1 MVRTGT
7 VIKLFIL
14 ALLFP
19 VISSAQNVRTSFSPL
34 NNKWKGLHQGDFVE
48 GKPIMRFGT
57 LPLKGSIAA
66 SLLTLTFNYN
76 DSTLIKNPRLVGLG
90 SSTLAGVQPTGS
102 SSYPSV
108 IQARFSTN
116 GYTLSFWNYSLGGQ
130 TSAPIRPMSDGGT
143 AGVSVD
149 DALSQSPGIILLD
162 EPTNWVA
169 SYDTATQ
176 ASYWKLIFRYA
187 WTRGAIV
194 VVNGSRPRSNYNSD
208 PTHSSRLWNFRRTI
222 ALDDTLRV
230 IANND
235 YMSFLQY
242 GTVARMDT
250 TIAYSDSVHMTA
262 PGIVRL
268 ENDQWQFWKKSFFV
282 PVTAF
287 KTYVVY
293 SSTDSTTWSYFD
305 STSTGNLA
313 VKSYTA
319 PVAATWYRVFGRYKD
334 NSVTPNSIIKI
345 TPVSVDSVA
354 AQFNFNATAQG
365 VTGWT
370 DVSGDPHLTVITA
383 TDSRR
388 SISVS
393 SVSTTKWNPN
403 GNNSVNSG
411 GATAGNPSFI
421 FGSTVTASYWFN
433 NGLKTTSAPYD
444 FTYAANGYNVLIS
457 GLTPGTPYK
466 LEFLGSRL
474 TSQVAAT
481 DRQAGYWVTD
491 ANGTTNT
498 TLNVKGNTANV
509 ATFTYQV
516 ADGSGRLFVG
526 IYCPVGGNST
536 NTYQYGYLNG
546 LRITIQSFP
555 N

>member
-1 MVRTGT
+1 MARTGIAT
-7 VIKLFIL
+7 KI
-14 ALLFP
+14 LLFSLLLSFTS
-19 VISSAQNVRTSFSPL
+19 VAQTVRTSFTPIKS
-34 NNKWKGLHQGDFVE
+34 KWRGLHQGDFVD
-48 GKPIMRFGT
+48 GSPLMKFGT
-57 LPLKGSIAA
+57 LPVKGSIAA

-76 DSTLIKNPRLVGLG
+76 DSTLISNPRVAGLG
-90 SSTLAGVQPTGS
+90 SSTLAGVQPVGS
-102 SSYPSV
+102 TSYPSV
-108 IQARFSTN
+108 LQARFTAN
-116 GYTLSFWNYSLGGQ
+116 GYTLSFFNYSLGGQ
-130 TSAPIRPMSDGGT
+130 TSAPIRPMVNGGT

-149 DALSQSPGIILLD
+149 DALNQSPGIILLD
-162 EPTNWVA
+162 EPTNWAA

-187 WTRGAIV
+187 WARGVIV
-194 VVNGSRPRSNYNSD
+194 VVNGSRPRTNYNSD
-208 PTHSSRLWNFRRTI
+208 PTNSSRLTNFRRTI
-222 ALDDTLRV
+222 VLDDTLRA

-235 YMSFLQY
+235 YRSFLQY

-262 PGIVRL
+262 PGVVRL
-268 ENDQWQFWKKSFFV
+268 ENDQWNFWRNKFFTK
-282 PVTAF
+282 VTAF

-293 SSTDSTTWSYFD
+293 SSVDSSSWTYFD
-305 STSTGNLA
+305 STATGNTT
-313 VKSYTA
+313 VKSYTP

-334 NSVTPNSIIKI
+334 NSVTPNSIVKI

-393 SVSTTKWNPN
+393 SVATTKWKPN
-403 GNNSVNSG
+403 GNNAVNSG
-411 GATAGNPSFI
+411 GATVGNPSFI

-433 NGLKTTSAPYD
+433 NGLNTTSTPYD
-444 FTYAANGYNVLIS
+444 FTYAANGYNILIS
-457 GLTPGTPYK
+457 GLTPGSSYK

-474 TSQVAAT
+474 TAQVATA

-491 ANGTTNT
+491 ASGTTNT

-509 ATFTYQV
+509 ATFTHQV

-536 NTYQYGYLNG
+536 NTYQYGYING
-546 LRITIQSFP
+546 LRVTIQSP
-555 N
+555 